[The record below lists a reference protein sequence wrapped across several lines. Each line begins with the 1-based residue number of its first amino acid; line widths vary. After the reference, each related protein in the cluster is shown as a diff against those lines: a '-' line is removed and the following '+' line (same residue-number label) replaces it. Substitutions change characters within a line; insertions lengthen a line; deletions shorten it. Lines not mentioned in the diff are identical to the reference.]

1 MNGNNHSS
9 CVRFLVLVLV
19 CLLNNTII
27 AQETKDSLLVKE
39 LDEVVVSAPN
49 IIKKGESSAY
59 YPNSELKRTTKNASQ
74 VIAGLQ
80 IPELIVDLPS
90 GTISTMGKE
99 NLLILINGRPVSQ
112 NELATIS
119 SKDIVKVEYISNP
132 GVRYK
137 NYDAVVDI
145 SVKKQNEGYGAM
157 LNLLQSLNRGW
168 GNYVA
173 ALKYNIGKSEW
184 KIDYKSNPMWD
195 MDCYRNNFER
205 IILEDGTEISRTEE
219 GLKTPSNMVTHHGS
233 LQYSY
238 VNGNK
243 IMFNAQARIIRR
255 NDRYVSKGDITTLI
269 GTESSTDFEQEV
281 NPVKT
286 WQGDLDLYFH
296 WKINRN
302 NKIYIN
308 LIPSI
313 ITSNSNRN
321 YNVGN
326 TSIDSE
332 IDNNGWRL
340 YSEFVWEHK
349 FPIGSISAGMRSVAS
364 WSKIKYFP
372 QLANIKERESNNYA
386 FVEWRHRLN
395 KIQYNIGLGT
405 TYYNI
410 TNPNKYN
417 SVYFNPRVFVRYAPV
432 QWGNMSLTFNEFV
445 VGPTMAQLSPVKQQ
459 IDTYQVRMGNTSL
472 TPYHRF
478 EGHFDLDF
486 TFKNISMKVVV
497 GDEYSKRPI
506 LSHKTYDFDKIL
518 QTYSN
523 TGYCNHF
530 YIKGQLTT
538 KLFLKELSLSLEGGW
553 HTMKSNG
560 VNYSHS
566 YRQPFINAQLMYM
579 KGNWWVMAKYNNAY
593 NRLWGESITTVN
605 NNLLNLG
612 VGYSYRNATFM
623 AGIVNPIGKIG
634 LKSSDLSEIAGFERT
649 YHVSSSERLLWVG
662 VSLNIFKGVKR
673 SEAIRKL
680 NNSQIYE
687 TINDI
692 RK

>member
-1 MNGNNHSS
+1 MNGNNHSDS
-9 CVRFLVLVLV
+9 IRFLVLVLV
-19 CLLNNTII
+19 CLLNNTIF
-27 AQETKDSLLVKE
+27 ALETKDSLLINE

-49 IIKKGESSAY
+49 IIKKGESSVY

-80 IPELIVDLPS
+80 IPELIVDLSS

-99 NLLILINGRPVSQ
+99 NLLILINGRPASQ

-119 SKDIVKVEYISNP
+119 SKDIAKVEYISNT

-157 LNLLQSLNRGW
+157 LNLLQSPNRGW

-205 IILEDGTEISRTEE
+205 IILEDGTEILRTEE
-219 GLKTPSNMVTHHGS
+219 GIKTPSNMVTHLGS

-243 IMFNAQARIIRR
+243 IMFNAQARILRR

-269 GTESSTDFEQEV
+269 GSKSSKEFEQEV

-286 WQGDLDLYFH
+286 WQGDIDLYFH

-308 LIPSI
+308 VIPSI
-313 ITSNSNRN
+313 ITSNSNRI
-321 YNVGN
+321 YNIGTTN
-326 TSIDSE
+326 IDSE

-349 FPIGSISAGMRSVAS
+349 FPVGSISAGMRNLAS
-364 WSKIKYFP
+364 WSKIKYLP
-372 QLANIKERESNNYA
+372 QLANIKECESNNYA
-386 FVEWRHRLN
+386 FVEWRHSLD

-405 TYYNI
+405 IYYNI

-417 SVYFNPRVFVRYAPV
+417 SVYLNPRVFVRYSPL
-432 QWGNMSLTFNEFV
+432 QWGGMSLTFNEFV
-445 VGPTMAQLSPVKQQ
+445 VAPAMAQLSPIKQQ

-472 TPYHRF
+472 TPYHRY

-486 TFKNISMKVVV
+486 TFRNISMKVIV

-506 LSHKTYDFDKIL
+506 LSYKTYDFGKIL

-530 YIKGQLTT
+530 YVKGQLTT
-538 KLFLKELSLSLEGGW
+538 KLFIKELSLSLEGGW
-553 HTMKSNG
+553 HTMKSIG
-560 VNYSHS
+560 INYSHT
-566 YRQPFINAQLMYM
+566 YQQPFINAQLMYM

-593 NRLWGESITTVN
+593 NKLWGESITTIN

-662 VSLNIFKGVKR
+662 VSLNIFKGMKR